1 MGKDRKIGVA
11 MDFSKSS
18 KNALE
23 WAIANLADK
32 GDTLYIIHIKPNSLG
47 ESRSQLWAQS
57 GSPLIPLSEF
67 REPQIMKNY
76 GVQTDME
83 VLDTLDTASR
93 QKEVDVVTKLY
104 WGDAREKLLQAVE
117 DLKLDSLVMGSRG
130 LSTIKRIV
138 LGSVSN
144 FVLTNAAIPVTI
156 KLGSVF
162 IIICHYFRHWHCFVE
177 DECIWFCVLVC
188 Y

>member
-1 MGKDRKIGVA
+1 MVKDRRIGVA

-18 KNALE
+18 KNALQ
-23 WAIANLADK
+23 WAVDNLVDK
-32 GDTLYIIHIKPNSLG
+32 GDTLCIIHINSNKLD
-47 ESRSQLWAQS
+47 ESRNVLWAKS

-67 REPQIMKNY
+67 REPEVMKKY

-93 QKEVDVVTKLY
+93 QKEVSIITKLY

-130 LSTIKRIV
+130 LGTLKRVI
-138 LGSVSN
+138 LGSVSDY
-144 FVLTNAAIPVTI
+144 VMTNASIPVTI
-156 KLGSVF
+156 VK
-162 IIICHYFRHWHCFVE
+162 
-177 DECIWFCVLVC
+177 DQT
-188 Y
+188 